1 MKLRTK
7 FILILVLAA
16 VMLIVAYPK
25 EQTILKRIGI
35 QSNLQVKRGLDL
47 QGGAHLV
54 YQADLS
60 GIKSED
66 KVGAMKSLTEAIQRR
81 VNPGGTSEVTVQ
93 TAGNDRVIVELP
105 GVKDLSQAIRLIGQ
119 TANLAF
125 LEVPATGD
133 AVIQTGISG
142 KDVDRAT
149 VDFPQTGSGAVST
162 QPIVRLKMKGG
173 ESTKKFAVVTE
184 RINKNGNRLVTLLDQ
199 QIVFGPASVSSPITD
214 GVAQLTGD
222 FTVKQAKEIEQ
233 LINAGALPVPIS
245 LGEQRTVGPSLGQE
259 AVGKSLIAGLIGLTV
274 LAAFMII
281 YYRLA
286 GAVAVAALALYTLIN
301 VAIFKISGLT
311 PYIIVLTLAGIAGF
325 ILSIGMAVDANILIF
340 ERMKEE
346 LRSGKNFVSSLEA
359 GYDRAWTSIRDSNVA
374 TLIST
379 VILYNFGSSIIKGF
393 AITLAIGVLVSM
405 FTAIVVSRTFLRML
419 IRTKAGRNP
428 KYYGIKGVEA

>member
-7 FILILVLAA
+7 FYLILTFAA
-16 VMLIVAYPK
+16 LTLLIAYPK
-25 EQTILKRIGI
+25 EQSIFKHIGV

-54 YQADLS
+54 YQANLT

-66 KVGAMKSLTEAIQRR
+66 KVNAMKSLTEAIQRR

-93 TAGNDRVIVELP
+93 TAGSDRVIVELP

-119 TANLAF
+119 TANLTF
-125 LEVPATGD
+125 LEVPATGND
-133 AVIQTGISG
+133 VIQTGITG

-173 ESTKKFAVVTE
+173 ESTKKFAEVTE

-199 QIVFGPASVSSPITD
+199 QIVFGPATVSSPITD
-214 GVAQLTGD
+214 GVAQLQGD
-222 FTVKQAKEIEQ
+222 FNVKQAKEIEQ

-259 AVGKSLIAGLIGLTV
+259 AVGKSLVAGLIGLMA
-274 LAAFMII
+274 LAGFMIF

-301 VAIFKISGLT
+301 IAIFKISGLT
-311 PYIIVLTLAGIAGF
+311 PYTIVLTLAGIAGF
-325 ILSIGMAVDANILIF
+325 ILSIGMALDANILVF

-346 LRSGKNFVSSLEA
+346 LRSGKNFVSALEA
-359 GYDRAWTSIRDSNVA
+359 GFDRAWSSIRDSNVA

-393 AITLAIGVLVSM
+393 AVTLAIGVLVSM
-405 FTAIVVSRTFLRML
+405 FTAIVVSRTFMRML
-419 IRTKAGRNP
+419 IRTKIGRDP
-428 KYYGIKGVEA
+428 KYYGINGVSV